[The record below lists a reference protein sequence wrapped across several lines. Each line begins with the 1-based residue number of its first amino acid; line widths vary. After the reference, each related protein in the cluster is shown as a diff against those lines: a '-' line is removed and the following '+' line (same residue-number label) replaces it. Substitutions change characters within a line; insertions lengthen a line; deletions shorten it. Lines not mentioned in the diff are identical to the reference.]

1 MRVLHVAY
9 SAPPDPPGGTEIY
22 VAGLSRALEPLGV
35 SSIVSAPGP
44 AEARFEHAG
53 LRVRR
58 FEMRS
63 DQLSVAELYGDGD
76 PHAAASFGR
85 LLDAECPDVVHQH
98 ALTAACST
106 RLVLEARRRG
116 IPVVFTYHT
125 PAVSC
130 QRGTLL
136 QFGHSPCDGV
146 LDVVTC
152 SACVLD
158 GLGVSG
164 AVGRVLSQTPSSLGA
179 AIGRFGLSG
188 GPWTALRMTRLI
200 ESRFEEIR
208 AFFERVDRIVVL
220 SEWVSDVLRRNGVP
234 DKRMTICRHGVD
246 VPLEPRALHQPG
258 ETLRIV
264 HLGRLDPAKGTLLL
278 AKAVSQ
284 VPELE
289 VALDI
294 YGIAQ
299 SAQGGAL
306 AAALQAIADIDPR
319 IRLFGAIPHEQVV
332 ATLAAYDLV
341 AIPSQVVET
350 GPLVAL
356 EASAAGVPVMAS
368 NLGNLRSLVDDGV
381 SGRLVGEYGSAAAW
395 TAAIRQC
402 VADREIAARWREIVA
417 PPRTMTDVAI
427 EMHALYADVL
437 HRRYDVSPLQIVR
450 HE

>member
-1 MRVLHVAY
+1 MKVLHVVY

-22 VAGLSRALEPLGV
+22 VAGLSRALAPLGV
-35 SSIVSAPGP
+35 TSVVSAPGP
-44 AEARFEHAG
+44 VDARFEHAG
-53 LRVRR
+53 LQVRR
-58 FEMRS
+58 FEMQS
-63 DQLSVAELYGDGD
+63 DHLTVEELYGDGD
-76 PHAAASFGR
+76 SLAAAAFGR
-85 LLDAECPDVVHQH
+85 LLDAENPDVVHQH

-136 QFGHSPCDGV
+136 QFGQSPCDGV

-158 GLGVSG
+158 GLGV
-164 AVGRVLSQTPSSLGA
+164 AATFYRVLSQTPSSLGA
-179 AIGRFGLSG
+179 AIGRMGLSG
-188 GPWTALRMTRLI
+188 GPWTALRMTRLV

-220 SEWVSDVLRRNGVP
+220 SEWVSDMLRRNGVSE
-234 DKRMTICRHGVD
+234 KRMTLCRHGV
-246 VPLEPRALHQPG
+246 EESAAPRAPYASG
-258 ETLRIV
+258 ETLRVV
-264 HLGRLDPAKGTLLL
+264 HLGRLDPTKGTLLL
-278 AKAVSQ
+278 AKAVSNI
-284 VPELE
+284 PELE
-289 VALDI
+289 VSLDV

-299 SAQGGAL
+299 SANAGAVAAEIRAL
-306 AAALQAIADIDPR
+306 AAVDPR
-319 IRLFGAIPHEQVV
+319 IRLLDAIPHDEVIS
-332 ATLAAYDLV
+332 TLAGYDLV

-356 EASAAGVPVMAS
+356 EASAAGVPVIAS
-368 NLGNLRSLVDDGV
+368 NLGNLRSVVDDGV
-381 SGRLVGEYGSAAAW
+381 SGRLVTEYGSVAAW

-402 VADREIAARWREIVA
+402 VTDRAMTSRWRAAVT
-417 PPRTMTDVAI
+417 PPRTMTDVAV

-437 HRRYDVSPLQIVR
+437 HRRYDVSPLQVA
-450 HE
+450 HD